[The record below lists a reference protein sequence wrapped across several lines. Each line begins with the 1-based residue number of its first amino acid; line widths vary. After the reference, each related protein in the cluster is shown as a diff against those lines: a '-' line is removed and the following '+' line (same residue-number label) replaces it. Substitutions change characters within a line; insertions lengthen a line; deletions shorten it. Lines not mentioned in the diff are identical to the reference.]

1 MNSYKTKTYTPA
13 LQPTMARTVLVVFA
27 LVLVA
32 MTKVT
37 ALEQK
42 ELAVLFNDP
51 IQPVSVT
58 KYHDPPMVDHQSTP
72 SGSLRTHSNGVQGGA
87 AAEPNTAGANSDGMS
102 SATTTALAD
111 VAVNQA
117 TCLKEFVEEEA
128 LLFQP
133 PSPSK
138 LPPHHSD
145 QFVSFCG
152 WSCEDQMTADL

>member
-1 MNSYKTKTYTPA
+1 MNSYKTPA

-58 KYHDPPMVDHQSTP
+58 KYHSPPMVDHQSTP

-87 AAEPNTAGANSDGMS
+87 AADTNTAGANSDGMS

-152 WSCEDQMTADL
+152 WSCEDQMTTDL

>member
-1 MNSYKTKTYTPA
+1 
-13 LQPTMARTVLVVFA
+13 MARTVLVVCA
-27 LVLVA
+27 LILLA

-42 ELAVLFNDP
+42 ELAVLFNHA
-51 IQPVSVT
+51 IQPVSAT
-58 KYHDPPMVDHQSTP
+58 KYHDPPTQSTP
-72 SGSLRTHSNGVQGGA
+72 SGSSRTHSNGVQGGA

-117 TCLKEFVEEEA
+117 TCLKEFFAKEEA

-133 PSPSK
+133 PSPSE
-138 LPPHHSD
+138 LPPHLSD

-152 WSCEDQMTADL
+152 WSCEDQMTTDL

>member
-1 MNSYKTKTYTPA
+1 MISYKTRLTPA
-13 LQPTMARTVLVVFA
+13 LQPTMARTLLVVCA
-27 LVLVA
+27 LVLLA

-42 ELAVLFNDP
+42 ELAVLFNHA
-51 IQPVSVT
+51 VSAN
-58 KYHDPPMVDHQSTP
+58 P
-72 SGSLRTHSNGVQGGA
+72 SGSSRTHSNGVQGGA
-87 AAEPNTAGANSDGMS
+87 AAEPNTAGASSDGMS

-117 TCLKEFVEEEA
+117 TCLKEFFVEEEV

-138 LPPHHSD
+138 FPPHHSD

-152 WSCEDQMTADL
+152 WSCEDQMTTDL

>member
-1 MNSYKTKTYTPA
+1 
-13 LQPTMARTVLVVFA
+13 MARTVLVVCA
-27 LVLVA
+27 LILLA

-42 ELAVLFNDP
+42 ELAVLFNHA
-51 IQPVSVT
+51 IQPVSAT
-58 KYHDPPMVDHQSTP
+58 KYHDPPTQSSTP
-72 SGSLRTHSNGVQGGA
+72 SGSSRTHSNSVQGGA
-87 AAEPNTAGANSDGMS
+87 AAEPKTAGANSDGMS

-117 TCLKEFVEEEA
+117 TCLKEFFVEEEV

>member
-1 MNSYKTKTYTPA
+1 
-13 LQPTMARTVLVVFA
+13 MARTVLVVFA

-87 AAEPNTAGANSDGMS
+87 AAEPNTAGVNSDGMS

-117 TCLKEFVEEEA
+117 TCLKEFFVEEEV

-138 LPPHHSD
+138 FPPHHSD

-152 WSCEDQMTADL
+152 WSCEDQMTTDL

>member
-1 MNSYKTKTYTPA
+1 MISYKTRLTPA
-13 LQPTMARTVLVVFA
+13 LQPTMARTVLVVCA
-27 LVLVA
+27 LILLA

-42 ELAVLFNDP
+42 ELAVLFNHA

-58 KYHDPPMVDHQSTP
+58 CTKYTP
-72 SGSLRTHSNGVQGGA
+72 SGSSRTHSNGVQGGA

-128 LLFQP
+128 LLFQT

-138 LPPHHSD
+138 LPPHLSD

-152 WSCEDQMTADL
+152 WSCEDQMTTDL

>member
-1 MNSYKTKTYTPA
+1 
-13 LQPTMARTVLVVFA
+13 MARTVLVVFA

-58 KYHDPPMVDHQSTP
+58 KYHDDPPMVVHQSTP

-87 AAEPNTAGANSDGMS
+87 AAEPNTAGASSNGMS

-117 TCLKEFVEEEA
+117 TCLKEFFIEEE

-138 LPPHHSD
+138 LSPHLSD

-152 WSCEDQMTADL
+152 WSCEDQMTTDL

>member
-1 MNSYKTKTYTPA
+1 MISYKTRLTPA
-13 LQPTMARTVLVVFA
+13 LQPTMARTLLVVVA
-27 LVLVA
+27 LVLLV

-42 ELAVLFNDP
+42 ELAVLFNYA
-51 IQPVSVT
+51 IQPVSAT
-58 KYHDPPMVDHQSTP
+58 KYHTPTP
-72 SGSLRTHSNGVQGGA
+72 SGSSRTHSNGVQGGA
-87 AAEPNTAGANSDGMS
+87 AADTNTAGANSDGMS

-117 TCLKEFVEEEA
+117 TCLKEFFVEEKA

-133 PSPSK
+133 ASPST
-138 LPPHHSD
+138 LPPHLSD

-152 WSCEDQMTADL
+152 WSCEDQMTTDL

>member
-1 MNSYKTKTYTPA
+1 
-13 LQPTMARTVLVVFA
+13 MARTVLVVFA

-58 KYHDPPMVDHQSTP
+58 KYHNPPMVDHQSTP

-117 TCLKEFVEEEA
+117 TCLKEFFVEEED

-138 LPPHHSD
+138 LTPRLSD

-152 WSCEDQMTADL
+152 WSCEDQMATDL